1 MNQNNNVISL
11 PQNVAV
17 VIDGW
22 NALRGADQVLDFG
35 DQIDRYVLDF
45 GKLADEIAAQ
55 RNRPSR
61 VVSVTVVIGV
71 HNRAQNPRARMIA
84 DQNIRF
90 WQRDKRVQVIA
101 FENHWESGIEKG
113 VDMELGLQVMDQ
125 ASDPKVDSVV
135 VFSADRDL
143 QPAVDRAVSKPGA
156 HIELA
161 RWEGQSA
168 GLWIRQGNGKPGWCH
183 WLGSETFHK
192 VATPRGHQLAA

>member
-1 MNQNNNVISL
+1 MNQNNNVISM

-22 NALRGADQVLDFG
+22 NVLRGADQVLDFG
-35 DQIDRYVLDF
+35 DQIDRYVVDF
-45 GKLADEIAAQ
+45 GRLSDEIAAQ

-61 VVSVTVVIGV
+61 VVAVTIVIGI
-71 HNRAQNPRARMIA
+71 HHREQNPRARMIA
-84 DQNIRF
+84 EQNIRY

-101 FENHWESGIEKG
+101 LENHWKNGREKG
-113 VDMELGLQVMDQ
+113 VDMELGMQVVEQ
-125 ASDPKVDSVV
+125 ATNPKVDAVV

-156 HIELA
+156 HVELA
-161 RWEGQSA
+161 RWEGQSS
-168 GLWIRQGNGKPGWCH
+168 GLWARQRNGKPGWCH

-192 VATPRGHQLAA
+192 VTTPRDHQLAA